1 MFVSMVYLVLF
12 GRRHL
17 CRGPFRARTSRLI
30 LASSLFF
37 IFLFLSLSIRLTRT
51 QSDSRSF
58 WHIVQSLKYNN
69 FKWLLA
75 LSFTSFC
82 LLLFVIFVVVLLLL
96 VFFHTQTTTLHIK
109 AMVMQRE

>member
-37 IFLFLSLSIRLTRT
+37 IFLFLSLSLYP
-51 QSDSRSF
+51 SRS
-58 WHIVQSLKYNN
+58 HTI
-69 FKWLLA
+69 WL
-75 LSFTSFC
+75 S
-82 LLLFVIFVVVLLLL
+82 
-96 VFFHTQTTTLHIK
+96 VFLTHSPKPQ
-109 AMVMQRE
+109 V